1 MAWIDTYR
9 GTVHRWEVDNVDHF
23 TVAYYFERFEDAT
36 AALLHALGLDP
47 GSLAR
52 TGRACVTLDCH
63 VRYLRELR
71 MGDILHIRSG
81 VISADADSLLVG
93 HEVIDSGD
101 GTLCTT
107 VVQRMA
113 LAAMD
118 SRAPLP
124 LAHAQREAAAS
135 LLVEW
140 TGSAPA
146 ETNIDAT
153 GADGFL
159 ETARDAI
166 KPRELDATGVAG
178 FAAYIHRF
186 SAANGHVLAAFGVTP
201 DYLKTERRGFSTFE
215 FNLRFGDALRAGDLV
230 RVQSALVH
238 VGNSS
243 MRILH
248 RMTKVG
254 ASRPAATL
262 EQAGVHLDM
271 VARRPTPLPDEL
283 RGRAKALLVAGDQ
296 KTSDRRGHG
305 AGAGA

>member
-36 AALLHALGLDP
+36 AALLHTLGLDRA
-47 GSLAR
+47 SLAGA
-52 TGRACVTLDCH
+52 GRACVTLGCH

-81 VISADADSLLVG
+81 VISADGDSLLVG

-107 VVQRMA
+107 VAQRMA
-113 LAAMD
+113 LVEMG
-118 SRAPLP
+118 SRTP
-124 LAHAQREAAAS
+124 LALTHAQRDAAAS
-135 LLVEW
+135 LQVEW
-140 TGSAPA
+140 TVSEAA
-146 ETNIDAT
+146 ETNAGAT
-153 GADGFL
+153 GTDGFV
-159 ETARDAI
+159 ESARDAI

-201 DYLKTERRGFSTFE
+201 AYLKNERRGFSTFE
-215 FNLRFGDALRAGDLV
+215 FNLRFGDPLRAGDLV

-248 RMTKVG
+248 KMTKPG
-254 ASRPAATL
+254 ATEPAATL

-271 VARRPTPLPDEL
+271 VARRPTPLPDEM
-283 RGRAKALLVAGDQ
+283 RARAKALLVGDQ
-296 KTSDRRGHG
+296 KTGDRRGHG
-305 AGAGA
+305 GGAGA

>member
-23 TVAYYFERFEDAT
+23 TVAFYFERFEDAT
-36 AALLHALGLDP
+36 AALLHTLGLDHA
-47 GSLAR
+47 SLAV
-52 TGRACVTLDCH
+52 TKRACVTLTCH

-81 VISADADSLLVG
+81 VINAEAESLLLG
-93 HEVIDSGD
+93 HQVIDSGD
-101 GTLCTT
+101 GALCTT
-107 VVQRMA
+107 VAQRVG
-113 LAAMD
+113 LVEVD
-118 SRAPLP
+118 SRTP
-124 LAHAQREAAAS
+124 LALTRTQRDAAAS
-135 LLVEW
+135 LQIEW
-140 TGSAPA
+140 QGSEAA
-146 ETNIDAT
+146 EASGDAT
-153 GADGFL
+153 AADGFL

-166 KPRELDATGVAG
+166 KPRELDSTGVAG
-178 FAAYIHRF
+178 FGAYIHRF

-201 DYLKTERRGFSTFE
+201 AYLRNERRGFSTFE
-215 FNLRFGDALRAGDLV
+215 FNLRFGDPLRAGDLV

-254 ASRPAATL
+254 ASKPAATL
-262 EQAGVHLDM
+262 GQAGVHLDM
-271 VARRPTPLPDEL
+271 VARRPTPLPDDM
-283 RGRAKALLVAGDQ
+283 RARAKALLLVGDQ
-296 KTSDRRGHG
+296 KEEDRRGHG

>member
-36 AALLHALGLDP
+36 AALLHTLGLDRA
-47 GSLAR
+47 SLAG
-52 TGRACVTLDCH
+52 TGRVCVTLGCH

-81 VISADADSLLVG
+81 VISADSNSLLVG

-101 GTLCTT
+101 GALCTT
-107 VVQRMA
+107 VAQRMA
-113 LAAMD
+113 LVEMD
-118 SRAPLP
+118 SRTPLP
-124 LAHAQREAAAS
+124 LTQSQRDAAAS
-135 LLVEW
+135 LQIEW
-140 TGSAPA
+140 TGSEAA
-146 ETNIDAT
+146 ETNVDPT

-166 KPRELDATGVAG
+166 KPRELDSTGVAG

-201 DYLKTERRGFSTFE
+201 AYLKNERRGFSTFE
-215 FNLRFGDALRAGDLV
+215 FNLRFGDPLRAGDLV

-254 ASRPAATL
+254 ASKTAATL
-262 EQAGVHLDM
+262 EQAGVHLD
-271 VARRPTPLPDEL
+271 VAARRPTPLPDEM
-283 RGRAKALLVAGDQ
+283 RARAKALLLVEDQ
-296 KTSDRRGHG
+296 KKGDRRGHDTG
-305 AGAGA
+305 AGA